1 MKTGFVVPKI
11 FAALVAFLLVAAGC
25 MVAVAA
31 IVVNTVPEPFR
42 MAVGLFEE
50 FTRSVEE
57 EERLLAGEVARVDG
71 VISTDPAEND
81 ADITRIRVTVG
92 GPVFTPDTL
101 SLVSGR
107 CTSHGALMDI
117 FETRPVVCTVVTPQ
131 GTTLATYTWKA
142 ESIRFLEERDQS
154 RLPA

>member
-1 MKTGFVVPKI
+1 VGI
-11 FAALVAFLLVAAGC
+11 ILVGAGC
-25 MVAVAA
+25 LVAVAA

-57 EERLLAGEVARVDG
+57 EERLLADEVARVDG
-71 VISTDPAEND
+71 VISADPAESGE
-81 ADITRIRVTVG
+81 DITRIRVTVG

-117 FETRPVVCTVVTPQ
+117 FETRPVVCTVVTPH
-131 GTTLATYTWKA
+131 GRVLATYTWKA
-142 ESIRFLEERDQS
+142 ETIRFIEERDQS
-154 RLPA
+154 RSPA